1 MATFEQI
8 FPTFLQKCAEL
19 HALLRVVAFM
29 LFIVGTITFV
39 MHGFSPKTMM
49 LHLVRLLILTA
60 LLVLLPEWG
69 NRIQELLQESIV
81 SGLGVDP
88 AAVRDEPQG
97 DDVGVPFRRKRGDAQ
112 DHRTVDEE
120 ADRAVVGCSLRH
132 ACRISP

>member
-1 MATFEQI
+1 ME
-8 FPTFLQKCAEL
+8 KE
-19 HALLRVVAFM
+19 HDLRVGHDVAR
-29 LFIVGTITFV
+29 
-39 MHGFSPKTMM
+39 H
-49 LHLVRLLILTA
+49 
-60 LLVLLPEWG
+60 
-69 NRIQELLQESIV
+69 RIP
-81 SGLGVDP
+81 GPRGHVDP